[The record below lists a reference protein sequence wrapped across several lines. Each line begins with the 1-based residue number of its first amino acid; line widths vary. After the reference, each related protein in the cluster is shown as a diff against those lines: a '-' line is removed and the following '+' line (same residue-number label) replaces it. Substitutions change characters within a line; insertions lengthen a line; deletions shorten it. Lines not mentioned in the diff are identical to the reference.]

1 MMNFEILNSKI
12 KQKYSKDN
20 ANYIVRKCYESAG
33 FIEKERLYR
42 YYKQATKNAP
52 KY

>member
-1 MMNFEILNSKI
+1 MMNFEILNLKI

-20 ANYIVRKCYESAG
+20 VNYIAGKCYESARV
-33 FIEKERLYR
+33 IEKERLYR